1 MPIEFNK
8 VCKHESKNSRSASLQ
23 GKSCSGFTVVTIVTH
38 TVGGRNPSLAAMVNL
53 PLLTRASLHP
63 RRLAVLL
70 PSTFATLYFS
80 SFPNALV
87 H

>member
-1 MPIEFNK
+1 M
-8 VCKHESKNSRSASLQ
+8 CKHESKNGRSASLQ
-23 GKSCSGFTVVTIVTH
+23 GNQPESCSGFTVVTIVTH

-63 RRLAVLL
+63 RRLAVFL